1 VTPTAFIAAIAP
13 PARSSAAMTGIH
25 ASFTIA
31 EAALESGWG
40 GSGLTTSANN
50 LFGVKADPSWTGDV
64 LELPTREFIKTTG
77 QWITVVAR
85 WRKYPDWLA
94 SINDHAKFLLDN
106 ERYHAA
112 LQCPTVEDFCRAVQA
127 AGYATDPQYA
137 DKIISIIAAH
147 NLKSFDL

>member
-1 VTPTAFIAAIAP
+1 VTPSDFIAAIAP
-13 PARSSAAMTGIH
+13 AAQSSAAITGIH

-40 GSGLTTSANN
+40 GSGLTSSANN

-64 LELPTREFIKTTG
+64 LELPTQEYVKATNG
-77 QWITVVAR
+77 WITVVAR

-94 SINDHAKFLLDN
+94 SINDHAQFLLEN
-106 ERYHAA
+106 ERYESA
-112 LQCPTVEDFCRAVQA
+112 LQCTSVEDFCNAIQA

-137 DKIISIIAAH
+137 SKIISIIDAH
-147 NLKSFDL
+147 NLKSFDA